1 MVYLV
6 IRIRGIVNIPSW
18 AEKTLDNLNL
28 RKKFNATI
36 VSENSQTLGM
46 LRKVKDI
53 VAWKS
58 VDESIIKELLQKR
71 GRKKGA
77 EVGSHEA
84 LDILLIMHGL
94 KSAPLPEERRI
105 NIHAG
110 TDPHKYLTKRNEP
123 TDNKRAHITKTSHL
137 EEEDFRTLPL
147 AKNRKKGDDESP
159 ERRGAFLLDELV

>member
-71 GRKKGA
+71 GRKK
-77 EVGSHEA
+77 ESKEKR
-84 LDILLIMHGL
+84 GL
-94 KSAPLPEERRI
+94 QNTAAVLSCI
-105 NIHAG
+105 N
-110 TDPHKYLTKRNEP
+110 
-123 TDNKRAHITKTSHL
+123 
-137 EEEDFRTLPL
+137 
-147 AKNRKKGDDESP
+147 
-159 ERRGAFLLDELV
+159 

>member
-71 GRKKGA
+71 GRKKGL
-77 EVGSHEA
+77 HP
-84 LDILLIMHGL
+84 L
-94 KSAPLPEERRI
+94 KDSTLPSNYKTIDDLANAIHKNNISLSELEDLKPWFSLSPPKGGFRR
-105 NIHAG
+105 
-110 TDPHKYLTKRNEP
+110 K
-123 TDNKRAHITKTSHL
+123 TKTQYTQKG
-137 EEEDFRTLPL
+137 TLGENNEL
-147 AKNRKKGDDESP
+147 IDLV
-159 ERRGAFLLDELV
+159 RRMI

>member
-36 VSENSQTLGM
+36 VTENSQTLGM

-58 VDESIIKELLQKR
+58 VDESIIKELLEKR
-71 GRKKGA
+71 GRKKGF
-77 EVGSHEA
+77 HA
-84 LDILLIMHGL
+84 LTNSSLPSNYKTIDDI
-94 KSAPLPEERRI
+94 S
-105 NIHAG
+105 
-110 TDPHKYLTKRNEP
+110 
-123 TDNKRAHITKTSHL
+123 
-137 EEEDFRTLPL
+137 
-147 AKNRKKGDDESP
+147 
-159 ERRGAFLLDELV
+159 

>member
-58 VDESIIKELLQKR
+58 VDESIYLKNYCKKE
-71 GRKKGA
+71 GEKK
-77 EVGSHEA
+77 
-84 LDILLIMHGL
+84 DY
-94 KSAPLPEERRI
+94 
-105 NIHAG
+105 IH
-110 TDPHKYLTKRNEP
+110 
-123 TDNKRAHITKTSHL
+123 
-137 EEEDFRTLPL
+137 
-147 AKNRKKGDDESP
+147 
-159 ERRGAFLLDELV
+159 